1 MDILLAYFMIMEV
14 GEDLPNT
21 VTDMGRMFEWL
32 TSEVIRKNLEDEYV
46 FKRNILSVKAKLI
59 VRGRGF

>member
-1 MDILLAYFMIMEV
+1 MIMEV
-14 GEDLPNT
+14 GEDLQNT
-21 VTDMGRMFEWL
+21 VTDIGRISKWP
-32 TSEVIRKNLEDEYV
+32 TPEVVRKNLEDEYV